1 MDHRAQ
7 KKESVTDLKQPHH
20 PSAQD
25 RDPKKQEAA
34 NARLNWRGRRRG
46 ATGDIRQPDAR
57 RELGLLQAHVCILLQ
72 GLDEVELSLV
82 LDDA

>member
-25 RDPKKQEAA
+25 RDRKKQDAA
-34 NARLNWRGRRRG
+34 NAKLNWRGRRRG
-46 ATGDIRQPDAR
+46 TTGDIRQPDA
-57 RELGLLQAHVCILLQ
+57 
-72 GLDEVELSLV
+72 
-82 LDDA
+82 